1 MDQIPDSAKVTMA
14 NILAF
19 SVSYSSAESALRI
32 AGLLVAFVYTSLK
45 IIEILKNWK

>member
-1 MDQIPDSAKVTMA
+1 MDDISDSIKVTTA

-19 SVSYSSAESALRI
+19 SVSYSSVESALRI

-45 IIEILKNWK
+45 IMQILKNWK